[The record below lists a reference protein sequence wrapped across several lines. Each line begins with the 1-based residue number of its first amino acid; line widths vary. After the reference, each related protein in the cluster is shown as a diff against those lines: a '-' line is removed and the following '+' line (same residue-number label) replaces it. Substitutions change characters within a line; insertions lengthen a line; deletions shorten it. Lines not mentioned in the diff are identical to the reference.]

1 MGPVYKEVEVLT
13 KIGYEIYVDSAGNKC
28 WYLNGVLHR
37 EGGPAI
43 EYYDGD
49 KSWYL
54 NGVLHREDGPARDW
68 GVASEWYLNDDF
80 ITEQEFNEV
89 WNCPMEKLPLYINTP
104 LAPIVARRCQNPS
117 ICGRIPPI
125 KLNLKGDPTK

>member
-1 MGPVYKEVEVLT
+1 MVPVYKEVNKLT
-13 KIGYEIYVDSAGNKC
+13 NVGYERYVDSGENKC
-28 WYLNGVLHR
+28 WYKDGRLHR

-54 NGVLHREDGPARDW
+54 NGVLHREDGPAREWSNGDKR
-68 GVASEWYLNDDF
+68 WYLNDTF
-80 ITEQEFNEV
+80 ITEKDFNEV
-89 WNCPMEKLPLYINTP
+89 WNCPMDKLPLYINTP

-117 ICGRIPPI
+117 ICGPIPVP
-125 KLNLKGDPTK
+125 K